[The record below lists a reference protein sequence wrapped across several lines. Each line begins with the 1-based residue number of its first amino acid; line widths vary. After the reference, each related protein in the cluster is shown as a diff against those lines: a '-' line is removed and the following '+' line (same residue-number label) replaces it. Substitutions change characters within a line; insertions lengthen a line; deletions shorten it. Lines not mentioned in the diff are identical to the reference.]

1 MKLNKGTCFILV
13 SFNYIEIEEN
23 NMSKTDGLVKK
34 KNLLRTLLSNYFPL
48 QLLLFVLAYLLV
60 GFINIP
66 INKWLSFNWQIW
78 SSGKYH
84 PLYGAFF
91 VLPCIELISCI
102 ILCAVIG
109 CVYYFFS
116 GIIAYRNYC
125 YIPLT
130 EDEIKNKGFKNA
142 DEYFEYVWNI
152 CSYGFK
158 GNRSHIFVDDSD
170 LQKMLISCM
179 KVFSDNGTI
188 FGVVHDMAIDITENS
203 SFLSALELASD
214 KKAEIRDDH
223 VVLSGKTK
231 DGNKKGYTI

>member
-1 MKLNKGTCFILV
+1 
-13 SFNYIEIEEN
+13 
-23 NMSKTDGLVKK
+23 MSKTKGLLKK
-34 KNLLRTLLSNYFPL
+34 KNLLKTLMYKCSPFKV
-48 QLLLFVLAYLLV
+48 LFIVFLYAVIVL
-60 GFINIP
+60 IN
-66 INKWLSFNWQIW
+66 
-78 SSGKYH
+78 
-84 PLYGAFF
+84 F
-91 VLPCIELISCI
+91 VLPFSELLSCLI
-102 ILCAVIG
+102 VSAVI
-109 CVYYFFS
+109 CVVVYFVS

-130 EDEIKNKGFKNA
+130 EEEIKNKGFKNA

-170 LQKMLISCM
+170 LQKMLIGCM

-188 FGVVHDMAIDITENS
+188 FGINSDMARDITEHYG
-203 SFLSALELASD
+203 FLSALELASD

-231 DGNKKGYTI
+231 DGNKKEYRI

>member
-1 MKLNKGTCFILV
+1 
-13 SFNYIEIEEN
+13 
-23 NMSKTDGLVKK
+23 MSKTKGLLKK
-34 KNLLRTLLSNYFPL
+34 KNLLQTLLSNYFPL
-48 QLLLFVLAYLLV
+48 QLLLFVLAYLGI

-66 INKWLSFNWQIW
+66 INKWLSFNWQMW
-78 SSGKYH
+78 SSGEYH

-102 ILCAVIG
+102 ILGAVIG

-125 YIPLT
+125 QIPLT
-130 EDEIKNKGFKNA
+130 EEEIKKKGFKNA
-142 DEYFEYVWNI
+142 DEYFDYVWNI

-158 GNRSHIFVDDSD
+158 GNRSHIIVDDSD
-170 LQKMLISCM
+170 LQKMLISCL

-188 FGVVHDMAIDITENS
+188 FGINSDMARNITEHYG
-203 SFLSALELASD
+203 FLSALDLASD
-214 KKAEIRDDH
+214 KKAEIINDH

-231 DGNKKGYTI
+231 DGNKKEYKI